1 MNGIFKIKAMMSSFP
16 EVAFVLENRELVR
29 A

>member
-1 MNGIFKIKAMMSSFP
+1 MNGIFKIKAIMSSFP
-16 EVAFVLENRELVR
+16 EVDFVLESREFVR